1 MIEMTMRIALA
12 GNPNCG
18 KTTMFNRLTGSSQR
32 VGNWPGVTI
41 DRKEGRLKGHH
52 ATVIDLPGIYS
63 LSPYSPEEIVS
74 RNFLIEERPD
84 VIIDIVDAT
93 NLERNLYLTMQI
105 LDLGIPVVIALNMI
119 DSIRKGGTSIDA
131 DLLSRSLGCKVIE
144 TSALRGEGLEELIK
158 ATVSADNLQGN
169 RPVLHF
175 SERIEHYVSDVSKA
189 IEGKVPEQNVRWN
202 AIKLLEKDQTV
213 ISELD
218 KRVWTENIEPIIRS
232 LEKEFDDDSECV
244 IAEERYSQIERIVSA
259 SVKRDNTPGKTSA
272 SDKIDRVVT
281 NRWLGLPI
289 FAGVMFFV
297 YYISISTVGSWGTD
311 WVNDTLFGEYIV
323 PGARTWLENANVDPA
338 LTGLVVDG
346 IIGGVGAVLGFLP
359 QMIVLFVLLVIL
371 EDCGYMARIAFVMD
385 RIFRRFGLSGKSF
398 IPVLIGTGCGVP
410 GIMAS
415 RTIESERDRRITA
428 MTTTFIPCS
437 AKLPIIA
444 LIAGALFM
452 GSAWIALS
460 AYFLGILCILMSGII
475 LKKWKSL
482 SGEPSPF
489 IMELPPYH
497 VPGIITVVKSTLDR
511 GWAFVKKAGTFI
523 LLACSLVWF
532 LSTFSWNLT
541 MVESINDSMLANIG
555 NSICW
560 IFEPLGW
567 GNWQFSVATLTGLL
581 AKENV
586 VGTFGVLFNFAEVSE
601 DGNEIWTIIASM
613 LTPIAGF
620 SFLAFNLICAPCF
633 AAIGAMRREL
643 GDWRST
649 GFAVLYQCVFA
660 YVIAMIIYQFGS
672 LFIYGTFGI
681 GTVAAAILVVGLIYL
696 LVSKDPFRS
705 GISDKGE
712 TSC

>member
-1 MIEMTMRIALA
+1 MTMRIALA

-41 DRKEGRLKGHH
+41 DRKEGRLKGHD

-74 RNFLIEERPD
+74 RNFLIDERPD

-105 LDLGIPVVIALNMI
+105 LDLDIPVVIALNMI
-119 DSIRKGGTSIDA
+119 DSIRKEGTSIDA
-131 DLLSRSLGCKVIE
+131 DILSRSLGCKVIE
-144 TSALRGEGLEELIK
+144 TSALKGEGLDELIET
-158 ATVSADNLQGN
+158 AVHTRASDDDIHAIL
-169 RPVLHF
+169 F
-175 SERIEHYVSDVSKA
+175 SERMEHYVSGVSKA
-189 IEGKVPEQNVRWN
+189 IEGTVPEQNIRWN

-213 ISELD
+213 MAELD
-218 KRVWTENIEPIIRS
+218 KHVWTEKIEPIIRS
-232 LEKEFDDDSECV
+232 LEREFDDDSECV
-244 IAEERYSQIERIVSA
+244 IAEERYSQIERIVAA
-259 SVKRDNTPGKTSA
+259 SVKRNDTSGKMST
-272 SDKIDRVVT
+272 SDKVDRIVT

-289 FAGVMFFV
+289 FAGIMFFV
-297 YYISISTVGSWGTD
+297 YYISISTVGAWGTD

-323 PGARTWLENANVDPA
+323 PDARAWLENANVDPA

-415 RTIESERDRRITA
+415 RTIESTRDRRITA

-497 VPGIITVVKSTLDR
+497 VPGIITVIKSTLDR

-532 LSTFSWNLT
+532 LSAFSWNLT
-541 MVESINDSMLANIG
+541 MVESIDSSMLADIG

-586 VGTFGVLFNFAEVSE
+586 VGTFGVLFDFAEVSE
-601 DGNEIWTIIASM
+601 DGNEIWTVIASM
-613 LTPIAGF
+613 ITPIAGF

-633 AAIGAMRREL
+633 AAIGAMKREL

-660 YVIAMIIYQFGS
+660 YVIAMVIYQFGS

-681 GTVAAAILVVGLIYL
+681 GTIAAAILLIGLIYL

-705 GISDKGE
+705 GVSDKGE

>member
-1 MIEMTMRIALA
+1 MTIRIALA

-41 DRKEGRLKGHH
+41 DRKEGRLKGHD
-52 ATVIDLPGIYS
+52 AIVIDLPGIYS

-74 RNFLIEERPD
+74 RNFLINDRPD
-84 VIIDIVDAT
+84 VIVDIVDAT

-105 LDLGIPVVIALNMI
+105 LDIGIPVVIAMNMI
-119 DSIRKGGTSIDA
+119 DTVRKEGISIDT
-131 DLLSRSLGCKVIE
+131 DILSKSLGCKVIE
-144 TSALRGEGLEELIK
+144 TSALKGEGLDELIK
-158 ATVSADNLQGN
+158 AAVRAKDSHSD
-169 RPVLHF
+169 RPMIRF
-175 SERIEHYVSDVSKA
+175 SDRLESYVSSVSKA
-189 IEGKVPEQNVRWN
+189 VEGIVPEQNIRWN
-202 AIKLLEKDQTV
+202 AIKLLEKDQTIV
-213 ISELD
+213 TELD
-218 KRVWTENIEPIIRS
+218 KHVWTEKVEPIIRS
-232 LEKEFDDDSECV
+232 LEKEFDDDSECI
-244 IAEERYSQIERIVSA
+244 IAEERYSQIERIVSV
-259 SVKRDNTPGKTSA
+259 SVKKSKDPGKLSA
-272 SDKIDRVVT
+272 SDKVDRIVT

-289 FAGVMFFV
+289 FAGIMFFV
-297 YYISISTVGSWGTD
+297 YYISISTVGAWGTD
-311 WVNDTLFGEYIV
+311 WVNDTLFGEYII
-323 PGARTWLENANVDPA
+323 PGVRTWLENANVNPA
-338 LTGLVVDG
+338 LIGLVVDG

-359 QMIVLFVLLVIL
+359 QIIILFILLVIL

-415 RTIESERDRRITA
+415 RTIESTRDRRITA

-452 GSAWIALS
+452 GSAWVALS

-475 LKKWKSL
+475 LKKWRSL

-497 VPGIITVVKSTLDR
+497 IPGIITVIKSTLDR

-532 LSTFSWNLT
+532 LSTFSWNLA
-541 MVESINDSMLANIG
+541 MVESINSSMLADIG

-560 IFEPLGW
+560 IFKPLGW
-567 GNWQFSVATLTGLL
+567 GNWQFSVATITGLL

-601 DGNEIWTIIASM
+601 DGNEIWTVIASM

-633 AAIGAMRREL
+633 AAIGAMKREL

-672 LFIYGTFGI
+672 LLIYGTFGI
-681 GTVAAAILVVGLIYL
+681 GTVVAAILLMGLIYL
-696 LVSKDPFRS
+696 LVSKDPFRTRTANE
-705 GISDKGE
+705 GE

>member
-1 MIEMTMRIALA
+1 MTIRIALA

-41 DRKEGRLKGHH
+41 DRKEGRLKGHDD

-74 RNFLIEERPD
+74 RNFLINDRPD
-84 VIIDIVDAT
+84 VIINIVDAT

-105 LDLGIPVVIALNMI
+105 LDIGIPVVIALNMI
-119 DSIRKGGTSIDA
+119 DSVRREGTSIDT
-131 DLLSRSLGCKVIE
+131 DTLSESLGCKVIE
-144 TSALRGEGLEELIK
+144 TSALKGEGLDELIE
-158 ATVSADNLQGN
+158 AAIRTRDPHSESPAIL
-169 RPVLHF
+169 F
-175 SERIEHYVSDVSKA
+175 SDRLESYVSSVSKA
-189 IEGKVPEQNVRWN
+189 VEGSVPGQNIRWN
-202 AIKLLEKDQTV
+202 SIKLLEKDQTV
-213 ISELD
+213 VTELD
-218 KRVWTENIEPIIRS
+218 KPVWTEKVEPIIQS
-232 LEKEFDDDSECV
+232 LEKEFDDDSECI
-244 IAEERYSQIERIVSA
+244 IAEERYSQIERIVSV
-259 SVKRDNTPGKTSA
+259 SVKKNKDTEKLSA
-272 SDKIDRVVT
+272 SDKVDRIVT

-289 FAGVMFFV
+289 FAGIMFFV
-297 YYISISTVGSWGTD
+297 YYISISTVGALGTD
-311 WVNDTLFGEYIV
+311 WVNDTLFGEYII
-323 PGARTWLENANVDPA
+323 PGVRTWLEDASVNPA
-338 LTGLVVDG
+338 LIGLVVDG

-359 QMIVLFVLLVIL
+359 QIIILFILLVIL

-415 RTIESERDRRITA
+415 RTIESTRDRRITA

-475 LKKWKSL
+475 LKKWRSL

-497 VPGIITVVKSTLDR
+497 IPGMITVVKSTLDR

-541 MVESINDSMLANIG
+541 MVESINSSMLADIG

-560 IFEPLGW
+560 IFKPLGW
-567 GNWQFSVATLTGLL
+567 GNWQFSVATITGLL

-601 DGNEIWTIIASM
+601 DGNEIWTVIASM

-633 AAIGAMRREL
+633 AAIGAMKREL

-672 LFIYGTFGI
+672 LLIYGTFGI
-681 GTVAAAILVVGLIYL
+681 WTVVAAMLLIGLIYL
-696 LVSKDPFRS
+696 LVSKDPFRTGTS
-705 GISDKGE
+705 SKGDA
-712 TSC
+712 SC